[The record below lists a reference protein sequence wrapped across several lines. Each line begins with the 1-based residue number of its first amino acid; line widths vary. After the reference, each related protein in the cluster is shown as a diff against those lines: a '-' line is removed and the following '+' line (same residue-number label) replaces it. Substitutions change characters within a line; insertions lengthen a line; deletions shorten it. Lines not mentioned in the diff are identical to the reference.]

1 MPRST
6 EFRAT
11 SSHPVDA
18 VYAAMI
24 DKQILSDRLARMG
37 GPGAGILEYTSDGVN
52 ARYRVKHG
60 IDAKD
65 LPGVVK
71 TVVGNDGI
79 QIERD
84 EAWTKVGDHYEGTVA
99 VALPGLP
106 AQASGVMRLSP
117 TPEGSELVVTVD
129 VAVKVP
135 IIGGKI
141 EETVGQ
147 QIVRLLEMETGYTLS
162 RL

>member
-6 EFRAT
+6 EFRAA

-18 VYAAMI
+18 VFTAMTDREI
-24 DKQILSDRLARMG
+24 MSDRLARMG
-37 GPGAGILEYTSDGVN
+37 GPGAGILEYAADANG
-52 ARYRVKHG
+52 AKYRIKHG
-60 IDAKD
+60 IDGKD

-71 TVVGNDGI
+71 SVVGGDGI

-84 EAWTKVGDHYEGTVA
+84 ETWTRAGDHYDGTVA

-106 AQASGVMRLSP
+106 AGASGVMRLTP

-129 VAVKVP
+129 VVVKVP

-147 QIVRLLEMETGYTLS
+147 QIVKLLHMETDYTLS

>member
-11 SSHPVDA
+11 STHPVDA
-18 VYAAMI
+18 VFAAMI
-24 DKQILSDRLARMG
+24 DRQILSDRLAVMG
-37 GPGAGILEYTSDGVN
+37 GPGAGILEYEKVGEG
-52 ARYRVKHG
+52 AKYRVKHG
-60 IDAKD
+60 IDAQH

-84 EAWTKVGDHYEGTVA
+84 ETWTRAGDGYDGTVG

-106 AQASGVMRLSP
+106 ARASGVMRLSP
-117 TPEGSELVVTVD
+117 VGTGSELVVRVD
-129 VAVKVP
+129 VSVNVP

-141 EETVGQ
+141 EETVGKE
-147 QIVRLLEMETGYTLS
+147 IVRLLEMETDYTLS